1 MANKYEMIVV
11 LNPAK
16 GEEALTTLTEG
27 IKSKVESAATID
39 TMDVLGNKRRAYEIA
54 DQKEGYYLQFNYSA
68 ESDFPKEVE
77 RYLKIT
83 DGVLR
88 YLVIRIGE

>member
-16 GEEALTTLTEG
+16 GEEALTTLTE
-27 IKSKVESAATID
+27 
-39 TMDVLGNKRRAYEIA
+39 DVLGNKRLAYEIA